1 MTLNPA
7 FTSACVAPVTLT
19 RHSPPDSWPLPH
31 RAGLGLKPEHF
42 AHIHEHQPD
51 VGFFEVHAEN
61 YLVAGGPML
70 HHLTRIRESYAL
82 SVHGVGLS
90 IGGEDPLDPVHLEA
104 VARLVDRYQPA
115 VFSEHLAWSS
125 HGGVFFNDLL
135 PLPYNLPAL
144 QRVCEHI
151 DQVQNRLGR
160 SLLLEN
166 PSTYVEFIS
175 STWNEGDF
183 LREVIHRT
191 GCGLLLDV
199 NNVYVSSTNHG
210 RDPQRSL
217 CELPCHAA
225 GEIHLAGFAED
236 LDAAGDR
243 LLIDTH
249 GAPVAEAVWALYDT
263 ALAITGP
270 LPTLI
275 ERDND
280 LPAFEVLQQEVRQAE
295 KHLSA
300 LAPGAS
306 HVKPCPRTKTRYAP
320 AREATSW
327 ALPGRPEDSQSRSAQ
342 HGG

>member
-1 MTLNPA
+1 MKSNPA
-7 FTSACVAPVTLT
+7 SDFACVPPVTLAN
-19 RHSPPDSWPLPH
+19 HAPPDHRPLPQ

-61 YLVAGGPML
+61 YLVAGGPMH
-70 HHLTRIRESYAL
+70 HHLTRIRECYPL
-82 SVHGVGLS
+82 SIHGVGLS
-90 IGGEDPLDPVHLEA
+90 IGGEEPLDVDHLDA

-135 PLPYNLPAL
+135 PLPYNLPTL

-160 SLLLEN
+160 RLLLEN

-175 STWNEGDF
+175 STWSEGDF

-199 NNVYVSSTNHG
+199 NNVYVSGTNHG

-236 LDAAGDR
+236 VDAAGDR

-263 ALAITGP
+263 ALTITGP

-280 LPAFEVLQQEVRQAE
+280 LPGFEVLQQEARLAE
-295 KHLSA
+295 QHLSVIA
-300 LAPGAS
+300 AEVKAY
-306 HVKPCPRTKTRYAP
+306 KPCPHTKTRYAP
-320 AREATSW
+320 TQEA
-327 ALPGRPEDSQSRSAQ
+327 AA
-342 HGG
+342 